1 MRLFEIDSQQKEVKK
16 MPHLFLD
23 MDGVQADFFTQWAR
37 WWSSKM
43 NDPNIQWYKDIGD
56 KEQREISIAALQ
68 AEGPEFVYE
77 FFATLPV
84 LSGCSEIL
92 SWINQNKIPCTIL
105 SAPLR
110 SPKEDKR
117 KVITQASIE
126 GKKYWLANHN
136 PNMPAIFDGNKDRYA
151 TKGGQ
156 ANVLIDDHKKYIS
169 GWENSGGIGILH
181 RWNNTQETIQKLN
194 DIYGP
199 YIDK

>member
-1 MRLFEIDSQQKEVKK
+1 MRAAELELDK

-23 MDGVQADFFTQWAR
+23 MDGVQADFFTQWAS

-68 AEGPEFVYE
+68 AEGPDFVYK

-92 SWINQNKIPCTIL
+92 NWINKNKIPCTVL

-110 SPKEDKR
+110 STKEDK
-117 KVITQASIE
+117 KKTITQASIE
-126 GKKYWLANHN
+126 GKKYWLSKHN
-136 PNMPAIFDGNKDRYA
+136 SNMPAIFEGRKEKYA
-151 TKGGQ
+151 TTNGNS
-156 ANVLIDDHKKYIS
+156 NVLIDDHKKYIS
-169 GWENSGGIGILH
+169 GWESAGGIGVLH
-181 RWNNTQETIQKLN
+181 RWNNTQETIKKLN
-194 DIYGP
+194 EIYGP

>member
-1 MRLFEIDSQQKEVKK
+1 MRFNEIENKEVSR

-37 WWSSKM
+37 WWSNKM

-68 AEGPEFVYE
+68 AEGPDFVYK

-92 SWINQNKIPCTIL
+92 GWIIKNKIPCTVL

-110 SPKEDKR
+110 SPKDDKK

-126 GKKYWLANHN
+126 GKKHWLSQHN
-136 PNMPAIFDGNKDRYA
+136 SSMPAIFEGRKEKYA
-151 TKGGQ
+151 TTDGQ
-156 ANVLIDDHKKYIS
+156 PNVLIDDHKKYMTS
-169 GWENSGGIGILH
+169 WEAAGGIGVLH
-181 RWNNTQETIQKLN
+181 RWNNTQETINKLN

-199 YIDK
+199 YLNK

>member
-1 MRLFEIDSQQKEVKK
+1 

-37 WWSSKM
+37 WWSTKM

-68 AEGPEFVYE
+68 AEGPDFVYE

-84 LSGCSEIL
+84 LSGCETIL
-92 SWINQNKIPCTIL
+92 SWISSNNIPCTVL

-110 SPKEDKR
+110 SPKEDK
-117 KVITQASIE
+117 KKIITQASIE
-126 GKKYWLANHN
+126 GKKTWLAEHN

-151 TKGGQ
+151 MKGGHP
-156 ANVLIDDHKKYIS
+156 NVLIDDHKKYIN
-169 GWENSGGIGILH
+169 GWNAAGGMGVLH
-181 RWNNTQETIQKLN
+181 RWNNAGDTIKQLN
-194 DIYGP
+194 EIYGP

>member
-1 MRLFEIDSQQKEVKK
+1 MRIVELESEK

-68 AEGPEFVYE
+68 AEGPEFVYQ

-84 LSGCSEIL
+84 LSGCDAIL
-92 SWINQNKIPCTIL
+92 NWISKNNIPCTVL

-110 SPKEDKR
+110 STKEDK
-117 KVITQASIE
+117 KKIITQASIE
-126 GKKYWLANHN
+126 GKKYWLSQHN

-151 TKGGQ
+151 TKGDR
-156 ANVLIDDHKKYIS
+156 ANVLIDDHKKYIF
-169 GWENSGGIGILH
+169 GWESAGGIGILH
-181 RWNNTQETIQKLN
+181 RWNDTQETIKKLN
-194 DIYGP
+194 EIYGP
-199 YIDK
+199 YLDK